1 MLTEERH
8 QMILDYLQKHH
19 SATVAVLSQLLNA
32 SDSTVRRDLTLL
44 SEQKKLKKVHGGA
57 TILAEDV
64 HTKEDT
70 VSQKAL
76 LHINEKESIAAYAAS
91 LIQDKDFVFIDS
103 GTTTLKLI
111 EHIKNTHATYVTNGI
126 VHAKRLIEKKCRTY
140 ILGGQ
145 VKPVTEAIVGAQ
157 CVAAIEKYHFTKA
170 FLGTNGIHTD
180 AGFTTPDI
188 EESLVKTAVAQQS
201 YMTYI
206 LSDHSKFN
214 IISAFTF
221 APLDR
226 CCIITDGAVEAK
238 YKEITVIKEV
248 NP

>member
-1 MLTEERH
+1 MLTEQRH
-8 QMILDYLQKHH
+8 CMILDYLQKHH
-19 SATVAVLSQLLNA
+19 SATVTVLSQLLDA

-70 VSQKAL
+70 VSQKSL
-76 LHINEKESIAAYAAS
+76 RYISEKERIAAYAAS

-111 EHIKNTHATYVTNGI
+111 EYIENTHATYVTNGI
-126 VHAKRLIEKKCRTY
+126 VHAKKLIERNCRTY

-170 FLGTNGIHTD
+170 FLGTNGIHVD

-188 EESLVKTAVAQQS
+188 EESLVKTAVAQQA

-214 IISAFTF
+214 TVSSFTF
-221 APLDR
+221 APLHQ
-226 CCIITDGAVEAK
+226 CCIITDGTVEPK
-238 YKEITVIKEV
+238 YKKITVIKEV
-248 NP
+248 NS